1 MRIRDILAQ
10 HKRIENLDALNIVA
24 TALSTRKEAVLTDLD
39 RDIDEKTCLHIEDL
53 FSKREKGVPLAYI
66 AKNKE
71 FFSEQF
77 YVDEAVLIPR
87 PETEVLIEEALELIA
102 KNKEINNLLDV
113 GTGPGTIG
121 LTLAKKTHKHVACTD
136 ISFEALRVAQRNAKN
151 LGVEGLTHFV
161 CSNLFSAINNSKF
174 DMILANLPYVA
185 LEEWDSLMVDVK
197 DYEPRRAL
205 DGGAGGIEIYTR
217 FIEALPQHLK
227 DHGYVLCEV
236 GGCEQA
242 SKISKMLRTAGL
254 TVVVKKDF
262 CGHERVLI
270 GSWTNL

>member
-1 MRIRDILAQ
+1 
-10 HKRIENLDALNIVA
+10 
-24 TALSTRKEAVLTDLD
+24 
-39 RDIDEKTCLHIEDL
+39 
-53 FSKREKGVPLAYI
+53 
-66 AKNKE
+66 
-71 FFSEQF
+71 
-77 YVDEAVLIPR
+77 
-87 PETEVLIEEALELIA
+87 
-102 KNKEINNLLDV
+102 
-113 GTGPGTIG
+113 
-121 LTLAKKTHKHVACTD
+121 
-136 ISFEALRVAQRNAKN
+136 
-151 LGVEGLTHFV
+151 
-161 CSNLFSAINNSKF
+161 
-174 DMILANLPYVA
+174 MILANLPYVA

-262 CGHERVLI
+262 SAMKGC
-270 GSWTNL
+270 